1 MSIKVVR
8 KRLSIRSWRRGT
20 KELDLILGQF
30 SDKNLNGL
38 KMSEL
43 NLYEQFLSND
53 DYLIYNWLF
62 SKEDSPKLFKS
73 LIKQIQEGMHPITTF
88 TLLIFIIKIFLLFF

>member
-1 MSIKVVR
+1 MSIKVIR

-30 SDKNLNGL
+30 SDRNLTEL
-38 KMSEL
+38 QMSEL

-62 SKEDSPKLFKS
+62 SKEDSPKIFKS
-73 LIKQIQEGMHPITTF
+73 LIKQIQEGMHR
-88 TLLIFIIKIFLLFF
+88 

>member
-1 MSIKVVR
+1 MCIDIVR
-8 KRLSIRSWRRGT
+8 KRLLIRSWRRGT

-30 SDKNLNGL
+30 SDENLNKL
-38 KMSEL
+38 KMPEL

-62 SKEDSPKLFKS
+62 SKEDSPKIFKS
-73 LIKQIQEGMHPITTF
+73 LIKQIQEGMHR
-88 TLLIFIIKIFLLFF
+88 

>member
-30 SDKNLNGL
+30 SDKNLTEL
-38 KMSEL
+38 QMPEL
-43 NLYEQFLSND
+43 NLYEQFLTND

-62 SKEDSPKLFKS
+62 GKEDSPEMFKS
-73 LIKQIQEGMHPITTF
+73 LIKRIQKGMHH
-88 TLLIFIIKIFLLFF
+88 

>member
-1 MSIKVVR
+1 MSMKVVR

-30 SDKNLNGL
+30 SDKYL
-38 KMSEL
+38 KELEISEL
-43 NLYEQFLSND
+43 KLYEKFLSND

-62 SKEDSPKLFKS
+62 GKEDSPEIFKS
-73 LIKQIQEGMHPITTF
+73 LIKRIQEGMHY
-88 TLLIFIIKIFLLFF
+88 

>member
-1 MSIKVVR
+1 MCIDVVR
-8 KRLSIRSWRRGT
+8 KRLLIRSWRRGT

-30 SDKNLNGL
+30 SDKNLNKL
-38 KMSEL
+38 KMPEL

-62 SKEDSPKLFKS
+62 SKEDCPKIFES
-73 LIKQIQEGMHPITTF
+73 LIKQIQEGMHR
-88 TLLIFIIKIFLLFF
+88 

>member
-1 MSIKVVR
+1 MSTKVVR

-30 SDKNLNGL
+30 SDNNLYKL
-38 KMSEL
+38 KRSEL
-43 NLYEQFLSND
+43 NLYERLLSND

-62 SKEDSPKLFKS
+62 GKENSPKIFKS
-73 LIKQIQEGMHPITTF
+73 LIKRIQEDMNG
-88 TLLIFIIKIFLLFF
+88 

>member
-30 SDKNLNGL
+30 SDKNLKEL
-38 KMSEL
+38 KISEL
-43 NLYEQFLSND
+43 KLYEKFLSND

-62 SKEDSPKLFKS
+62 SKEDSPKIFKS
-73 LIKQIQEGMHPITTF
+73 LIKQIQEDMHH
-88 TLLIFIIKIFLLFF
+88 

>member
-1 MSIKVVR
+1 MSIKIVR

-30 SDKNLNGL
+30 SDTDLKEL

-43 NLYEQFLSND
+43 KLYEQFLSND

-62 SKEDSPKLFKS
+62 NKEDCPKIFKG
-73 LIKQIQEGMHPITTF
+73 LIKQIQKGMDR
-88 TLLIFIIKIFLLFF
+88 

>member
-1 MSIKVVR
+1 MCIKVVR

-30 SDKNLNGL
+30 SDKNLKEL
-38 KMSEL
+38 KISEL
-43 NLYEQFLSND
+43 KLYEKFLSND

-62 SKEDSPKLFKS
+62 SKEDSPKIFKS
-73 LIKQIQEGMHPITTF
+73 LIKRIQEGMHH
-88 TLLIFIIKIFLLFF
+88 

>member
-1 MSIKVVR
+1 MCIDVVR
-8 KRLSIRSWRRGT
+8 KRLLIRSWRRGT

-30 SDKNLNGL
+30 SDKNLNKL
-38 KMSEL
+38 KMTEL

-62 SKEDSPKLFKS
+62 SKEDSPKIFKS
-73 LIKQIQEGMHPITTF
+73 LIKQIQEGMHR
-88 TLLIFIIKIFLLFF
+88 

>member
-1 MSIKVVR
+1 MSLKVTR

-30 SDKNLNGL
+30 SDRNLTEL
-38 KMSEL
+38 QMSEL
-43 NLYEQFLSND
+43 YLYEQFLSND

-62 SKEDSPKLFKS
+62 GKQDSPEIFKS
-73 LIKQIQEGMHPITTF
+73 LIKKIQKGMHH
-88 TLLIFIIKIFLLFF
+88 

>member
-1 MSIKVVR
+1 MCIDVVR
-8 KRLSIRSWRRGT
+8 KRLLIRSWRRGT

-30 SDKNLNGL
+30 SDKNLNMF
-38 KMSEL
+38 KMPEL

-62 SKEDSPKLFKS
+62 SKEDSPKIFKS
-73 LIKQIQEGMHPITTF
+73 LIKRIQEGMHR
-88 TLLIFIIKIFLLFF
+88 

>member
-1 MSIKVVR
+1 MSINVVR

-30 SDKNLNGL
+30 SDKNLNKL

-62 SKEDSPKLFKS
+62 SKEDSPKIFKS
-73 LIKQIQEGMHPITTF
+73 LIKQIQEGMHH
-88 TLLIFIIKIFLLFF
+88 

>member
-1 MSIKVVR
+1 MSIKVIR

-30 SDKNLNGL
+30 SDRNLTEF
-38 KMSEL
+38 KISEL

-53 DYLIYNWLF
+53 DHLIYNWLF
-62 SKEDSPKLFKS
+62 GKEDGPKIFKG
-73 LIKQIQEGMHPITTF
+73 LIKSIQKGMYH
-88 TLLIFIIKIFLLFF
+88 

>member
-1 MSIKVVR
+1 MCIDVVR

-30 SDKNLNGL
+30 SDKNLNQL
-38 KMSEL
+38 KMPEL

-62 SKEDSPKLFKS
+62 SKEDSPKIFKS
-73 LIKQIQEGMHPITTF
+73 LIKQIQEGMHR
-88 TLLIFIIKIFLLFF
+88 

>member
-30 SDKNLNGL
+30 SDKNLNDFN
-38 KMSEL
+38 MSKL

-62 SKEDSPKLFKS
+62 NKEDSPILFKS
-73 LIKQIQEGMHPITTF
+73 LIKQIQEGMNR
-88 TLLIFIIKIFLLFF
+88 

>member
-30 SDKNLNGL
+30 SDKNLTEL
-38 KMSEL
+38 KKSEL
-43 NLYEQFLSND
+43 DLYEQFLSND

-62 SKEDSPKLFKS
+62 GKEDSPEIFKS
-73 LIKQIQEGMHPITTF
+73 LIKRIQESMRH
-88 TLLIFIIKIFLLFF
+88 

>member
-1 MSIKVVR
+1 MSIKVIR

-30 SDKNLNGL
+30 SDTNLTEF
-38 KMSEL
+38 KISEL
-43 NLYEQFLSND
+43 NLYEQFLSKD

-62 SKEDSPKLFKS
+62 GKEDSPKIFKS
-73 LIKQIQEGMHPITTF
+73 LIKRIQEGMHP
-88 TLLIFIIKIFLLFF
+88 

>member
-1 MSIKVVR
+1 MSTKVVQ

-30 SDKNLNGL
+30 SDKNLYKL
-38 KMSEL
+38 KKSEL
-43 NLYEQFLSND
+43 NLYERFLSND

-62 SKEDSPKLFKS
+62 GKEDSPKMFKS
-73 LIKQIQEGMHPITTF
+73 LVKRIQDGMHH
-88 TLLIFIIKIFLLFF
+88 

>member
-1 MSIKVVR
+1 MNIKVVR

-30 SDKNLNGL
+30 SDKNLNKF
-38 KMSEL
+38 KMYEL
-43 NLYEQFLSND
+43 SLFEQFLSND

-62 SKEDSPKLFKS
+62 SKEDCPKIFKS
-73 LIKQIQEGMHPITTF
+73 LIKQIQEAMYR
-88 TLLIFIIKIFLLFF
+88 

>member
-30 SDKNLNGL
+30 SDKNMNGL

-62 SKEDSPKLFKS
+62 GKEDSPNIFKS
-73 LIKQIQEGMHPITTF
+73 LIKRIQESMNH
-88 TLLIFIIKIFLLFF
+88 

>member
-1 MSIKVVR
+1 MTIKIIR

-30 SDKNLNGL
+30 SDENLSEL
-38 KMSEL
+38 QMSEL

-62 SKEDSPKLFKS
+62 GKEDSPEIFKS
-73 LIKQIQEGMHPITTF
+73 LIKRIQEGMHH
-88 TLLIFIIKIFLLFF
+88 

>member
-1 MSIKVVR
+1 MSINVVR

-30 SDKNLNGL
+30 SDKNLKEL

-43 NLYEQFLSND
+43 KLYEKFLSND

-62 SKEDSPKLFKS
+62 SKEDSPKIFKS
-73 LIKQIQEGMHPITTF
+73 LIKRIQEGMHH
-88 TLLIFIIKIFLLFF
+88 

>member
-8 KRLSIRSWRRGT
+8 KRLTIRSWRRGT

-30 SDKNLNGL
+30 SDKNLEEL
-38 KMSEL
+38 KMPEL
-43 NLYEQFLSND
+43 KLYEKFLSND

-62 SKEDSPKLFKS
+62 SKEDSPKIFKS
-73 LIKQIQEGMHPITTF
+73 LIKRIQEGMHR
-88 TLLIFIIKIFLLFF
+88 